1 MGFAIGCTIFAHQRV
16 QVGQVEI
23 LRLSSSWAILNSYIE
38 LTYDLVQKILIYV
51 IIEKNQPLLKYLLIR
66 TSKIRPKKG
75 IKMISPFFANEPIF
89 LSLFLGRKIDAVKT
103 HALGPPIF

>member
-1 MGFAIGCTIFAHQRV
+1 M
-16 QVGQVEI
+16 
-23 LRLSSSWAILNSYIE
+23 NS
-38 LTYDLVQKILIYV
+38 
-51 IIEKNQPLLKYLLIR
+51 R

-89 LSLFLGRKIDAVKT
+89 FIPFLGRKIDAVKT